1 MPWQGECLHLH
12 AWPTVDASRRGRSR
26 PRSPRRKT
34 FFLGLLVA
42 FVATRCAASDS
53 SMDRSTLR
61 GLKAVKVVVDSPAP
75 EIEREGISGDGLRI
89 TIEQKLRDAG
99 ITVDHD
105 AVEFLGLNISSTRPP
120 RRLISKTPISLVISI
135 GLFQIV
141 VLNRDKTT
149 KTVTETWGD
158 QRVAPPSKAIERTVS
173 DAVDD
178 LVNEFITAYRAVNPK
193 P

>member
-1 MPWQGECLHLH
+1 MI
-12 AWPTVDASRRGRSR
+12 
-26 PRSPRRKT
+26 PRRIYAG
-34 FFLGLLVA
+34 FALVMLVA
-42 FVATRCAASDS
+42 APCAASDS

-75 EIEREGISGDGLRI
+75 EVEREGVSGDGLRI

-105 AVEFLGLNISSTRPP
+105 AVEFLGLNISSARPP
-120 RRLISKTPISLVISI
+120 RKTLMSKAPPLSLVINI
-135 GLFQIV
+135 GLYQIV
-141 VLNRDKTT
+141 LLSRDKTT

-158 QRVAPPSKAIERTVS
+158 QRVAPAPPKAIEHTVE

-178 LVNEFITAYRAVNPK
+178 LVSEFITAYRAVNPK
-193 P
+193 E

>member
-1 MPWQGECLHLH
+1 M
-12 AWPTVDASRRGRSR
+12 TNMI
-26 PRSPRRKT
+26 PRRIYAGCAMLT
-34 FFLGLLVA
+34 FGAALG
-42 FVATRCAASDS
+42 TASDS

-75 EIEREGISGDGLRI
+75 EVEREGVSSDGLRI

-105 AVEFLGLNISSTRPP
+105 AVEFLGLNISSARPP
-120 RRLISKTPISLVISI
+120 RRTPLISKGPISLVVNL
-135 GLFQIV
+135 GMYQIV
-141 VLNRDKTT
+141 LLNRDKAT

-158 QRVAPPSKAIERTVS
+158 QRVAPASPKAIEHTVD
-173 DAVDD
+173 DAVED
-178 LVNEFITAYRAVNPK
+178 LVNEFITAFRAVNPK

>member
-1 MPWQGECLHLH
+1 MALV
-12 AWPTVDASRRGRSR
+12 T
-26 PRSPRRKT
+26 
-34 FFLGLLVA
+34 LVA
-42 FVATRCAASDS
+42 GACAASDS

-75 EIEREGISGDGLRI
+75 EVEREGVSSDGLRI

-105 AVEFLGLNISSTRPP
+105 AVEFLGLNISSARPP
-120 RRLISKTPISLVISI
+120 RKALMSKAPISLVVSI
-135 GLFQIV
+135 GFYQIV
-141 VLNRDKTT
+141 LLNRDKTT

-158 QRVAPPSKAIERTVS
+158 QRVAPAAPKAIERTVT

-178 LVNEFITAYRAVNPK
+178 LVSEFIAAYRSVNPK
-193 P
+193 Q